1 MYDMSGYIEVTE
13 LGFGSGKKCC
23 KQDVGS
29 LMSQKKLRERISP
42 LSAGNIFC
50 LFVLFACQHDK
61 TRTVSDIS
69 MKFLWQTGMIKSS
82 NAFVNGCVPT
92 HW

>member
-1 MYDMSGYIEVTE
+1 MSGYIEVTE

-29 LMSQKKLRERISP
+29 LMSQKKLRERISL
-42 LSAGNIFC
+42 LSAGNIFVSLFC
-50 LFVLFACQHDK
+50 LLVTCQHDK